1 MSVPAGSQIAKQL
14 GMHFGENVRDIVS
27 ISCGRD
33 LRAAR
38 SRTLLPGIESP
49 EVQRRLAANL
59 ERSFDITLSPED
71 VSHLT
76 TVRAVLQCVRLRRWE
91 REKALQEQEQAQVSI
106 PAAMIAESATA
117 APFSERFVRY
127 TPPAAPMPLPTT
139 PSPAY
144 AIRKS

>member
-1 MSVPAGSQIAKQL
+1 
-14 GMHFGENVRDIVS
+14 MHFGENVRDIVS

-38 SRTLLPGIESP
+38 SRTVLPGIDSP
-49 EVQRRLAANL
+49 EIQRRLAANL
-59 ERSFDITLSPED
+59 ERSFDIKLSPED

-91 REKALQEQEQAQVSI
+91 REMAEHEHEQAQAAI
-106 PAAMIAESATA
+106 PAAVAAEAAA
-117 APFSERFVRY
+117 APFSDRFVRY
-127 TPPAAPMPLPTT
+127 TPPAAMPLPATAPT
-139 PSPAY
+139 PSL